1 MRSRPY
7 SGWTS
12 KRPWKGPA
20 RATASLGVFTE
31 EPGQLVAIGG
41 LLRRGLRKTCHLGHV
56 TSVFVHPHHRRRG
69 LARTIMERL
78 ISQAREGGL
87 RSVRLEVVATNT
99 SAVALY
105 AQLGFIQYGREP
117 AAYRL
122 GDREWDLLL
131 MNRDLGGVFSY
142 ESKSLSET

>member
-1 MRSRPY
+1 
-7 SGWTS
+7 
-12 KRPWKGPA
+12 
-20 RATASLGVFTE
+20 
-31 EPGQLVAIGG
+31 
-41 LLRRGLRKTCHLGHV
+41 
-56 TSVFVHPHHRRRG
+56 
-69 LARTIMERL
+69 MERL

-87 RSVRLEVVATNT
+87 QSVRLEVVAANA

-105 AQLGFIQYGREP
+105 DQLGFIQYGREP